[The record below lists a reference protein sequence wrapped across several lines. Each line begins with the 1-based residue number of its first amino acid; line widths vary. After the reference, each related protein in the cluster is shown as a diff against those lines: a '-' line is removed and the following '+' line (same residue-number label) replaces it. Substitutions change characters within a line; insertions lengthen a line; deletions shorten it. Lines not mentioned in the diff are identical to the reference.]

1 MLFAAVVLERSE
13 FERQMEMVVQE
24 IVQFGRSKVLRVEIA
39 KSFVEADG
47 FDEFGCTDGGAAEVG
62 LNTYC
67 FSGIV
72 GCLGDTGE

>member
-13 FERQMEMVVQE
+13 FERQIEMVVQE

-39 KSFVEADG
+39 KSFVETDG

-62 LNTYC
+62 FDTFR

-72 GCLGDTGE
+72 GSLGDTGE